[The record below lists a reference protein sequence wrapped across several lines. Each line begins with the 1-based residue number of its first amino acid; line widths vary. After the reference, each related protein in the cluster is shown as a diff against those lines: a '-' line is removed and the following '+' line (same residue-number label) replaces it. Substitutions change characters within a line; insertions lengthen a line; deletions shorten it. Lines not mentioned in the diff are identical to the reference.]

1 MVVVGQTALKGRL
14 DPLPFLLYWV
24 ACLILTILAMFTA
37 LVDAL
42 RIHTEGRE
50 SQRELIED
58 TIRKVHEE
66 KSRRNHGNAKD

>member
-1 MVVVGQTALKGRL
+1 MLKGRL
-14 DPLPFLLYWV
+14 GPLPFLVYWV
-24 ACLILTILAMFTA
+24 ACLILTVIAMFTA

-58 TIRKVHEE
+58 TIRKVKEE
-66 KSRRNHGNAKD
+66 KSRRNHNNSKDSASTGE